1 MLRIIKNR
9 FHHHR
14 FTLNNIQWKSPCD
27 YAKSERGSQYSIL
40 RVQCRAVRRS
50 ENPEVPVLFGGHN
63 LPPLVE
69 IGLTDLP
76 KSGGAMGP
84 PAPPRDDTPAMQH
97 GSTILV
103 VHGSAG
109 QTVHNP
115 KRREISCW
123 GATKS
128 RWSCSWRLYIYYTP
142 LTAADVHTSHTQRKW
157 KDYRRVNR
165 DKEAQNRNIQNNS
178 SSTLGLQHTTKARL

>member
-1 MLRIIKNR
+1 MTLLLNYKKSFPPQIYLRENQI
-9 FHHHR
+9 
-14 FTLNNIQWKSPCD
+14 TLWLCKEW
-27 YAKSERGSQYSIL
+27 ERKPIFYIEG
-40 RVQCRAVRRS
+40 
-50 ENPEVPVLFGGHN
+50 
-63 LPPLVE
+63 
-69 IGLTDLP
+69 
-76 KSGGAMGP
+76 
-84 PAPPRDDTPAMQH
+84 AMQH

-103 VHGSAG
+103 VHSSVG

-128 RWSCSWRLYIYYTP
+128 RWSCSWRLYIYYTA

-165 DKEAQNRNIQNNS
+165 DKEAQNRNIQQTAAAHYKS
-178 SSTLGLQHTTKARL
+178 ETITLAHCGRAFSHYSH